1 MPPEVTAFYD
11 DRTST
16 VSYLVA
22 DPQSRRAAIIDPVL
36 VYEANAGRTG
46 AMLADRIVEVA
57 TANGLTID
65 WILDTHPHADHL
77 TAAAYLKHKLDAP
90 VAIGAGIAAIQ
101 DNWREVYNFGPEFTS
116 DGSQF
121 DRLLEEGDRLK
132 LGGLEIEVWHTP
144 GHTPAC
150 LSYRIGD
157 SIFVGDTLFMPDY
170 GTARCDFPGGDARVL
185 YRSIRRILDLPPD
198 TRVFVCHDY
207 QPGGREPR
215 WEATVAEH
223 RAQNP
228 HVKDGI
234 GEDDFVAMRTERD
247 KELDMPEL
255 ILPSLQVNIRAGQLP
270 PAEPNGTAYLKI
282 PLNRF

>member
-1 MPPEVTAFYD
+1 MSPEITAFFD
-11 DRTST
+11 EQTST

-22 DPQSRRAAIIDPVL
+22 DPKSRRAAIIDSVL

-46 AMLADRIVEVA
+46 GLLADRIVEAA
-57 TANGLTID
+57 TAQGLTVD

-77 TAAAYLKHKLDAP
+77 TAAAYLKEKLGAP

-101 DNWREVYNFGPEFTS
+101 GNWRDVYNFGPDFAL

-132 LGGLEIEVWHTP
+132 LGEMEIEIWHTP

-185 YRSIRRILDLPPD
+185 YRSIRRILDLPTD

-223 RAQNP
+223 RAENP

-234 GEDDFVAMRTERD
+234 GEDAFVAMRTERD

-270 PAEPNGTAYLKI
+270 TPEPNGTAYLKI